1 MSITTTTEFDAMVN
15 NQVMDQFL
23 REANQF
29 CPYFTGGYEGE
40 GSIDKH
46 ANSFTAKWRRYD
58 QITPTTTALTALT
71 GTESY
76 PFREGTAMSVTD
88 VTATVSKYGQ
98 VVTLNEEVD
107 LLNATQQS
115 MEVAKRLGESAG
127 RSLNRLQRNELEDN
141 STLVYVGG
149 ATTDGTT
156 ANKITVGAIRNVLN
170 TLARNSARRFMAM
183 STGSTIVG
191 STPVRPAF
199 WGISHVDAEYD
210 IRDLGGFIAV
220 EKYAS
225 HTQTAMGEI
234 GMVEGCRF
242 ILTEEASQDAD
253 LGGDP
258 GGSLKSTSGTSCDLY
273 TTVIFGQ
280 DYHGHLGLGREHI
293 KSSYMAG
300 DRLPAVELISHGRGS
315 SGAMD
320 PLNEIMTS
328 AWKSWHAPKILDAR
342 WGRGIRHA
350 CTDLST
356 T

>member
-1 MSITTTTEFDAMVN
+1 MAITTTTQFSAMVN

-29 CPYFTGGYEGE
+29 LPYFVGGYEGE
-40 GSIDKH
+40 GSIDRH
-46 ANSFTAKWRRYD
+46 ANSFTAKWRRYA
-58 QITPTTTALTALT
+58 QISPTTTALTALT

-76 PFREGTAMSVTD
+76 PFRTGETLSVTD
-88 VTATVSKYGQ
+88 VTATVQKYGQ
-98 VVTLNEEVD
+98 VVTMNEEVE

-149 ATTDGTT
+149 VSQDADV
-156 ANKITVGAIRNVLN
+156 AEKLTVDSLRSVLN
-170 TLARNSARRFMAM
+170 TMARNSARKFTPE
-183 STGSTIVG
+183 STGSQIVG
-191 STPVRPAF
+191 SSPIRDAF
-199 WGISHVDAEYD
+199 WGITHVDNEYD
-210 IRDLGGFIAV
+210 IRDMAGFKAV
-220 EKYAS
+220 ETYAS
-225 HTQTAMGEI
+225 HTATVKGEF

-242 ILTEEASQDAD
+242 LMTEEASQDAD
-253 LGGDP
+253 LGADP
-258 GGSLKSTSGTSCDLY
+258 GPTLKSTTGASADLY
-273 TTVIFGQ
+273 TTVVFGQ

-293 KSSYMAG
+293 KQTYMAS
-300 DRLPAVELISHGRGS
+300 DPLPAVELISHNRGS

-320 PLNEIMTS
+320 PMNEIGTK

-350 CTDLST
+350 AGKLNA
-356 T
+356 